1 MELSNKE
8 IAIIE
13 FLNDEEGTDSKLTE
27 KYLNS
32 LKECE
37 DPDDIDYEDEFDD
50 VIKYCD
56 IDMDDLDRYNSF
68 SYGSMEYLCLN
79 ENEADIAQDD
89 RLESHIDECLDIP
102 EDIMCYFDRE
112 KWKSDAK
119 MDGRGHILASYDG
132 DEHEVEVNGEWLFIY
147 RQN

>member
-13 FLNDEEGTDSKLTE
+13 FLNDEEGTDSELTE

-68 SYGSMEYLCLN
+68 SYGNMEYLCLN
-79 ENEADIAQDD
+79 ENEADDAEDE
-89 RLESHIDECLDIP
+89 RLESYIDDCLEIP

-112 KWKSDAK
+112 KWKRDAR
-119 MDGRGHILASYDG
+119 MDGRGHLLASYDG
-132 DEHEVEVNGEWLFIY
+132 NEHEVEVNGEWLFIY